1 MAKMRV
7 GGNAKARVFFD
18 SQPDWDWK
26 QPLSERYNSKAAA
39 LYRDRIAVE
48 STGQEWSMETS
59 TARDYVS
66 RSIPM
71 HKSASTGQ
79 FKGSQGTGKSV
90 QPAAGQ
96 WEESEW
102 SSYQSSNSYQSG
114 AAIASNHIPEEIT
127 RAKDQFF
134 SQRTAENASRPDDL
148 PPSQGGRYTG
158 FGNTATRPPPRSQS
172 EFDFGSAWS
181 TFSQLASKATE
192 SAVKISSIATQKAT
206 EIAGSVN
213 EKVCR
218 PAFHRKIYP
227 FICFWFLLFIMFA
240 ICMGQ
245 VKDGSLTSNLQPLVS
260 TLSSKV
266 CFRILAPDLVTN

>member
-1 MAKMRV
+1 MECSGKHRGLGVHLSFVRSISMDKWKETELAKMKA
-7 GGNAKARVFFD
+7 GGNAKARQFFD

-26 QPLSERYNSKAAA
+26 QALSERYNSKAAA
-39 LYRDRIAVE
+39 LYRDKIACE
-48 STGQEWSMETS
+48 SAGQEWSIETS
-59 TARDYVS
+59 GARDYVS

-79 FKGSQGTGKSV
+79 FKGSQ
-90 QPAAGQ
+90 AGARAGANSQSASQ

-102 SSYQSSNSYQSG
+102 SSYQSNSSYQSG
-114 AAIASNHIPEEIT
+114 AVIANPNHIPEEIT

-134 SQRTAENASRPDDL
+134 SQKTAENASRPDDL

-158 FGNTATRPPPRSQS
+158 FGNTASRPPPRSQS

-206 EIAGSVN
+206 EIAGTVN
-213 EKVCR
+213 EKVC
-218 PAFHRKIYP
+218 PAYSLFYAFDFMI
-227 FICFWFLLFIMFA
+227 FVLLFF
-240 ICMGQ
+240 
-245 VKDGSLTSNLQPLVS
+245 VVERL
-260 TLSSKV
+260 
-266 CFRILAPDLVTN
+266 R